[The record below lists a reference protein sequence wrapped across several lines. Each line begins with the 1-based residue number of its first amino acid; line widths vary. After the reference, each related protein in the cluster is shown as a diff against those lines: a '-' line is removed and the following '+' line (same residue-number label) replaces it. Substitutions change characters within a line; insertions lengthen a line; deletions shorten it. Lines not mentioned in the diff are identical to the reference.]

1 MGEDGP
7 KQKSPIKT
15 FRDLRIYQMA
25 REQSRQIYQI
35 TRKPPFSKDYS
46 LAKQAQSASVSVMA
60 NIAEGFERANNKE
73 FVMFLYIAK
82 GSCGEVGAHLD
93 AALDQ
98 KYIDPATYENLSGQS
113 LHLCALINKLIIHL
127 KKSAFKGLKHK
138 EPPSDLGDTKT
149 SEL

>member
-60 NIAEGFERANNKE
+60 NIAEGFERANRLKFNSE
-73 FVMFLYIAK
+73 TAK
-82 GSCGEVGAHLD
+82 L
-93 AALDQ
+93 LNR
-98 KYIDPATYENLSGQS
+98 KTISGGGK
-113 LHLCALINKLIIHL
+113 N
-127 KKSAFKGLKHK
+127 G
-138 EPPSDLGDTKT
+138 
-149 SEL
+149 